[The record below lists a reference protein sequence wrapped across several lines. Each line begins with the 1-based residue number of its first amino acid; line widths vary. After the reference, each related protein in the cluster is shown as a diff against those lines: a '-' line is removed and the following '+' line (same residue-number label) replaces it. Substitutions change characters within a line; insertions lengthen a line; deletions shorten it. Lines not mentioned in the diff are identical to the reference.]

1 MRVLVTGGA
10 RYIGT
15 QTLLELLANEDC
27 VVDNFSNSE
36 KTARMGSPKGELA
49 NQVTRMDTDCQ
60 KH

>member
-15 QTLLELLANEDC
+15 HTLVELLANEVC

-49 NQVTRMDTDCQ
+49 NQVTRMDTDCH